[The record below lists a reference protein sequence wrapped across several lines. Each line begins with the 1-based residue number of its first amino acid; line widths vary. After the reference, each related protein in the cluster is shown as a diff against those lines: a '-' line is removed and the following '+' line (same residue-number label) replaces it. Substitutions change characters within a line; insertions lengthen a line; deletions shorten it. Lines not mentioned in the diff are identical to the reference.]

1 MGSSAIVHF
10 GPSNNIW
17 AAHLHLIPNLA
28 TGGGG
33 IVAAIP
39 WRPWSRGSHPCSL
52 PVLKR
57 TPSPSALPCQ
67 TLAASPSSPPCCDIL

>member
-10 GPSNNIW
+10 GPSNNIGP
-17 AAHLHLIPNLA
+17 AHLHLIPNLA

-39 WRPWSRGSHPCSL
+39 WRPWSVAAIPAPSLWLRGRPRPPPSL
-52 PVLKR
+52 AEP
-57 TPSPSALPCQ
+57 
-67 TLAASPSSPPCCDIL
+67 